1 LVRVLL
7 LSPSPPRLT
16 SSRGRANAIHRC
28 GSGLRLPHLQA
39 ANPLGVDRPDAAS
52 PNSTGPLTRAS
63 RARGGMNDVPVLP
76 APMRPRLSPARA
88 PATVLRAR
96 TVRPAGSRRG
106 RPCGRSRV
114 ATARPDD
121 ARSMPPFGVGR
132 STPGVNPGGL
142 HEWATA
148 RRRRI
153 GLSAAGLRHT
163 PHNSGPGRPA
173 TASIDAA
180 ESRLNRPAHPSQ
192 VPTEAQRHPWGTRNG
207 LHVREALRNEVR
219 EEPP

>member
-1 LVRVLL
+1 MGMLL
-7 LSPSPPRLT
+7 IGTGSSSSPSPPRLT
-16 SSRGRANAIHRC
+16 SSRGRANAFHRR

-52 PNSTGPLTRAS
+52 PNSTGPLSRAS

-88 PATVLRAR
+88 PATLLRAR

-132 STPGVNPGGL
+132 STPGVGSRWPSRMG
-142 HEWATA
+142 
-148 RRRRI
+148 RR
-153 GLSAAGLRHT
+153 ST
-163 PHNSGPGRPA
+163 PSDRFVCCRFASHPA
-173 TASIDAA
+173 
-180 ESRLNRPAHPSQ
+180 
-192 VPTEAQRHPWGTRNG
+192 
-207 LHVREALRNEVR
+207 
-219 EEPP
+219 